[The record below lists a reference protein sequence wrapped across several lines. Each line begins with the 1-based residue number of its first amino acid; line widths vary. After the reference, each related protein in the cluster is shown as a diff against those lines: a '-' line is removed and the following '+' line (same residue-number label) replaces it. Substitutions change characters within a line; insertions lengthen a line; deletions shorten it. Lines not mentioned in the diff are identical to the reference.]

1 MKKPFFRREKDQ
13 GTLQQL
19 DQLESKIDEKKN
31 EIDENT
37 RAILKLEKESKQ
49 LDVDSGVMSDEV
61 AYFKD

>member
-19 DQLESKIDEKKN
+19 DQ
-31 EIDENT
+31 IDENT